1 MNSSKGLY
9 DKSFESDA
17 CGIGCIANID
27 GIKTNQIIFDSL
39 EILENMSHR
48 GATGN
53 NIKIGDGAGIKT
65 QIPHKLLI
73 KEVSKKNIVLPAP
86 GKYALGMFFFPNN
99 IKEYKLSSDLLLNTL
114 KKFGNLS

>member
-1 MNSSKGLY
+1 MNSNKGLY

-65 QIPHKLLI
+65 QIPHKWHVI
-73 KEVSKKNIVLPAP
+73 
-86 GKYALGMFFFPNN
+86 
-99 IKEYKLSSDLLLNTL
+99 
-114 KKFGNLS
+114 

>member
-1 MNSSKGLY
+1 MNSNKGLY

-73 KEVSKKNIVLPAP
+73 KEVSKKKILLPAP

-99 IKEYKLSSDLLLNTL
+99 IKEYKY
-114 KKFGNLS
+114 